1 MAKKEIFHVDL
12 TTGKTS
18 VKHKKVSKGIKGSK
32 GGKIKGSSKKP
43 GKPTP
48 KPGKGKGK

>member
-18 VKHKKVSKGIKGSK
+18 VKHKKVSKSDKGKK
-32 GGKIKGSSKKP
+32 GGKKK
-43 GKPTP
+43 TAA
-48 KPGKGKGK
+48 KGKGKKGGRG

>member
-18 VKHKKVSKGIKGSK
+18 IKHKKVSKGVKGKK
-32 GGKIKGSSKKP
+32 GGKQKKKSSGRP
-43 GKPTP
+43 GVPSR
-48 KPGKGKGK
+48 PGKGKP